1 MARSTN
7 KVTMGKLLEEL
18 QKQLETE
25 FKQDAEDYIK
35 IYETLKTL
43 NSSNRV
49 WLSEWSVLTKVIYT
63 DTKYRYIPSR
73 IGDIFL
79 KGIDK

>member
-1 MARSTN
+1 
-7 KVTMGKLLEEL
+7 MGKLLEKL

-25 FKQDAEDYIK
+25 FKQDAEDCIK

-49 WLSEWSVLTKVIYT
+49 WSSEWNVLTKVIYT
-63 DTKYRYIPSR
+63 DTTYKYIPSR
-73 IGDIFL
+73 IGNIFL